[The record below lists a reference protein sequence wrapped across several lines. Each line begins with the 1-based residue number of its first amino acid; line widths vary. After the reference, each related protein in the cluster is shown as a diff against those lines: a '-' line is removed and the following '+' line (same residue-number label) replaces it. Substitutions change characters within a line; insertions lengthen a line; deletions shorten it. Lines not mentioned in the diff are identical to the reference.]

1 MGKTMKIS
9 ERMNILHNI
18 ILYTI
23 VWYVISM
30 WDEVMPGKSIFV
42 LVIVGEGFLCR
53 ILHTV
58 VGVWWYEGTFHP

>member
-1 MGKTMKIS
+1 
-9 ERMNILHNI
+9 MNILHNM

-58 VGVWWYEGTFHP
+58 VGV